1 MEEKKLTVE
10 EVLDMTVRQMSEISV
25 PAGMIDQIGIPLA
38 RAIGNLN
45 AVLDAL
51 RANKEA
57 EGDGRETDAE

>member
-10 EVLDMTVRQMSEISV
+10 EVLDMTVRQMEEISV

-45 AVLDAL
+45 AVLEAL
-51 RANKEA
+51 RGNKEA
-57 EGDGRETDAE
+57 EGDGRAADAE

>member
-25 PAGMIDQIGIPLA
+25 PAGMIDQIGVPLA

-45 AVLDAL
+45 AVLEAL
-51 RANKEA
+51 RKSKEA
-57 EGDGRETDAE
+57 QDGRETDPE